1 MKPPPSELRP
11 LTFCRV
17 DLPALRANLE
27 YLRERVGGKVQLLAV
42 VKANAYG
49 HGDIPIAT
57 ALSRQGVGHF
67 AVASVHEGVR
77 LRRAGIQVP
86 IIVLGGLYPEDL
98 PALLDYSLTPVVT
111 ETLILRQLDA
121 LASAR
126 QQRIHCH
133 LKVDT
138 GMGRLGW
145 LADLAHEWIPGLYDL
160 KAVDISGV
168 MSHFAIAECA
178 DSPSR
183 QRQLAAFHKVL
194 ALLHAAGHEPEWTH
208 MANSAALLSFPD
220 AHFNMVR
227 PGGTLYGLFTQP
239 SLMRSH
245 PLKPVLSWLSR
256 VVQVKRMPKNH
267 PVSYGE
273 LFVTRRESVIATV
286 STGYADGLKRSL
298 SNKGAVL
305 IRGQRAPIVGLITM
319 DLTMVDVTDIAGV
332 QPGDEVVLLGA
343 QLEQA
348 ISAEE
353 MAAWANTISYEIL
366 TSISS
371 TIPRYYIGEEEV

>member
-1 MKPPPSELRP
+1 MNLPSSEFRP

-17 DLPALRANLE
+17 DLCALRANLR
-27 YLRERVGGKVQLLAV
+27 YLRERAEANAQLLAV

-57 ALSRQGVGHF
+57 ALAKAGVHHF
-67 AVASVHEGVR
+67 GVATVHEGVR
-77 LRRAGIQVP
+77 LRRAGIEAP
-86 IIVLGGLYPEDL
+86 IIVLGGLYPEHL
-98 PALLDYSLTPVVT
+98 SALLDYGLTPVVT
-111 ETLILRQLDA
+111 ETLILEQLDA
-121 LASAR
+121 LACSR
-126 QQRIHCH
+126 QQRIGCH

-145 LADLAHEWIPGLYDL
+145 LADLAHEWIPGLRGL
-160 KAVDISGV
+160 QAVEISGV
-168 MSHFAIAECA
+168 MSHFAVAECA

-183 QRQLAAFHKVL
+183 RRQLAAFHRVL
-194 ALLHAAGHEPEWTH
+194 ALLRAAGHEPEWAH
-208 MANSAALLSFPD
+208 MANSAALLTFPE

-227 PGGTLYGLFTQP
+227 PGGTLYGLFTHP
-239 SLMRSH
+239 SLMCSH
-245 PLKPVLSWLSR
+245 PLKPVLSWLSC
-256 VVQVKRMPKNH
+256 VVQVKRIPKNH

-273 LFVTRRESVIATV
+273 RFVARRDSVIATI

-305 IRGQRAPIVGLITM
+305 IRGRRAPIVGLITM

-332 QPGDEVVLLGA
+332 RQGDEVVLLGA
-343 QLEQA
+343 QREQA

-353 MAAWANTISYEIL
+353 MASWADTISYEIL

-371 TIPRYYIGEEEV
+371 TIPRYYIDEEEA